1 MKTWGEKLTALYGKY
16 REQINYLIVG
26 GLTTVVSL
34 TVYWFCTSTF
44 LNPED
49 SVQLQAANV
58 ISWICAVT
66 FAYFTNRR
74 YVFFSRE
81 QNKMKE
87 AGKFFL
93 SRVTTLLMEMAVM
106 WLGVTAMGI
115 NDRIV
120 KLTAQVIIIIANYV
134 FSKLLVFTTK
144 REDGPGGGK
153 NL

>member
-1 MKTWGEKLTALYGKY
+1 M
-16 REQINYLIVG
+16 
-26 GLTTVVSL
+26 
-34 TVYWFCTSTF
+34 
-44 LNPED
+44 
-49 SVQLQAANV
+49 

-81 QNKMKE
+81 QNKLKE

-134 FSKLLVFTTK
+134 FSKLLVFTKK